1 MESNFDVI
9 IRPVLSEK
17 TYDGISEKRYAF
29 YVDPRCNKTEVK
41 LAVEKIFGVKVEK
54 VNILRC
60 PGKRK
65 RQGMHVGYTS
75 ERKKAY
81 VILKADSKPIEFF
94 EGMA

>member
-1 MESNFDVI
+1 MKSNYDVI

-17 TYDGISEKRYAF
+17 TYDEINDKRYAF
-29 YVDPRCNKTEVK
+29 YVHPKSNKTEIK

-54 VNILRC
+54 VNTVHVL
-60 PGKRK
+60 GKFK
-65 RQGMHVGYTS
+65 RQGRYEGYTS